1 MQRSVR
7 RRGLSRGLQNIAPDR
22 YVLPLAL
29 QEFEVLGLHTTLALD
44 DEVTDKALD
53 ICCAYCHAALFPPT
67 SRSKVKCLVGDGHL
81 ALKAC
86 CEDGPCKRAGRPRK
100 NSQPIGKHRGG

>member
-29 QEFEVLGLHTTLALD
+29 QEFEVLGLHTTLVLD

-53 ICCAYCHAALFPPT
+53 ICCAYCHAALFSP
-67 SRSKVKCLVGDGHL
+67 HL
-81 ALKAC
+81 
-86 CEDGPCKRAGRPRK
+86 EVEGEMFGR
-100 NSQPIGKHRGG
+100 